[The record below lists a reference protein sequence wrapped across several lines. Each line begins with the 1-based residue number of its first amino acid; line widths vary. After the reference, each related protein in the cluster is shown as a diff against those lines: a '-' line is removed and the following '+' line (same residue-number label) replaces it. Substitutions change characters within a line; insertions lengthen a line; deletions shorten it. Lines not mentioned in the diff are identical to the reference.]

1 MKHHERL
8 KGTLQSRFLWF
19 VLLAALLV
27 LFPFEWLSNI
37 WPVYALVFD
46 RVFATALA
54 HEIGHATIFLLAGLL
69 ILCSLPRLRRYPL
82 FYTVILVLGALG
94 EEALQAL
101 SLNRWQPS
109 NIVDG
114 RAFGFDTL
122 GFVLAYLLVGVW
134 WHSGIRRKE
143 RENDAS
149 GQRIFPHV

>member
-8 KGTLQSRFLWF
+8 RGTLQSRFLWF

-27 LFPFEWLSNI
+27 LFPFEWLNNI

-69 ILCSLPRLRRYPL
+69 ILCSMPQLCRYPL
-82 FYTVILVLGALG
+82 FYTVILVLGMLS
-94 EEALQAL
+94 EELLQAL
-101 SLNRWQPS
+101 SLNRWQSS

-134 WHSGIRRKE
+134 WRLRNRRE
-143 RENDAS
+143 LR
-149 GQRIFPHV
+149 RPW